1 MMISDYDRRD
11 LAEKLRETCDE
22 IESEGNGLTVWEL
35 ADILNIREDGLGLI
49 ESFNL
54 DDVRNLADLID
65 RPTCKCVPMDS
76 AGRPPFYTG
85 VLSLDDLVGGCSE
98 CGYPFGNRNSIIGNP
113 FNAHNYCPNCGAMVV
128 TDDD

>member
-1 MMISDYDRRD
+1 MISDYDRRN

-35 ADILNIREDGLGLI
+35 ADILNIREDDSGLI

-65 RPTCKCVPMDS
+65 RPTCHLLPSSDGGFGCD
-76 AGRPPFYTG
+76 RCYTWFP
-85 VLSLDDLVGGCSE
+85 SMKEKPRFCPE
-98 CGYPFGNRNSIIGNP
+98 CGD
-113 FNAHNYCPNCGAMVV
+113 MVV